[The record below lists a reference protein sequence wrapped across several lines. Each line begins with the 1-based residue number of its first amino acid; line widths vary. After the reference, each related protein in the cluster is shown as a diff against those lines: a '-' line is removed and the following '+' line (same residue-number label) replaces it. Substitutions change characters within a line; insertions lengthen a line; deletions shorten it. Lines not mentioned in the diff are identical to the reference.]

1 MTRNP
6 INHPLKNLET
16 QLIQKQ
22 ETRTTKGKTRRKGR
36 ENNKL
41 ISDEAPTK
49 KVERKLIKSAIK
61 TPP

>member
-1 MTRNP
+1 MTRNS

-22 ETRTTKGKTRRKGR
+22 ETRTTKGKTRIKGR
-36 ENNKL
+36 ESNKL

>member
-22 ETRTTKGKTRRKGR
+22 ETRTTKGKTKRKGR

-41 ISDEAPTK
+41 ISDEAPRK